1 MHNCRTPLDLRYGP
15 MFSARKKAKKEV
27 PQWKLDQEREEAE
40 AAEAAREAAGSST
53 APLVL
58 RKPDPEPEPPLVL
71 RKPEPEPEPEP
82 APAPAPAPT
91 RPRSPDPNADVWGE
105 GADDDDDDDDNF
117 DESNYAL
124 DDVDG
129 GEDDEAA
136 GAAEDAPCVSVTGIA
151 HQTTGDHLREFFS
164 SCGLVAQ
171 VLRAADVRDR
181 SAFVI
186 FESRSAATAA
196 LAKSGQLLH
205 ERPITVEIGQAPGGQ
220 HGAAGAS
227 AGSDGQQLGQ
237 LGRVGVGRPMRGVVF
252 SNDHSAGHRIKQGN
266 DHAAWAGA
274 PENHGMSTGAWSPL
288 PLAPAS
294 RPCLSSSH
302 PSSSSLFSPP

>member
-1 MHNCRTPLDLRYGP
+1 

>member
-71 RKPEPEPEPEP
+71 RKPEPEPEP

-294 RPCLSSSH
+294 RHPTPRHPPSSLRLSSGH
-302 PSSSSLFSPP
+302 P